1 MAEMT
6 LLQAINAALFEQMR
20 KDKSVVVF
28 GEDAGFEGGVFRVTK
43 GLQQE
48 FGVDRVFDTPISE
61 AGIIGAAIGMAI
73 NGLKPVVEFQFEGFM
88 FNGFNQIAV
97 HLGRMRNRSRG
108 KYSVPLVLR
117 MPWGGG
123 IRALEHH
130 SEAVESF
137 IAHIPGIKIV
147 IPATP
152 YDAKGLMTAAIQDPD
167 PVVFF
172 EPKKI
177 YRAFKQEVPET
188 EYIVPIGKARV
199 VQEGSDITVVAWG
212 SMVREVQTAI
222 KQLENDNI
230 SVELIDLRTIV
241 PMDTETI
248 VNSVKKTGR
257 ILVVHEAVRTLGF
270 ATEIITRVVEN
281 AFLSLEAPP
290 TRLTGFDIAV
300 PLPRGEHHQMVE
312 PKRIAHEIKTLV
324 DYKV

>member
-6 LLQAINAALFEQMR
+6 LLQAINAALAEQMR

-48 FGVDRVFDTPISE
+48 FGAERVFDTPISE
-61 AGIIGAAIGMAI
+61 AGIVGSAIGMAI
-73 NGLKPVVEFQFEGFM
+73 NGLKPVAEMQFEGFM
-88 FNGFNQIAV
+88 FNAFNQIAV

-108 KYSVPLVLR
+108 KYSVPMVLR

-147 IPATP
+147 IPSTP
-152 YDAKGLMTAAIQDPD
+152 YDAKGLMAAAIQDPD

-188 EYIVPIGKARV
+188 EYVVPIGKARI
-199 VQEGSDITVVAWG
+199 VQPGDQITVVAWG

-222 KQLENDNI
+222 KNLEKDQL

-248 VNSVKKTGR
+248 VASVKKTGR
-257 ILVVHEAVRTLGF
+257 LLVVHEAVRTLGF

-290 TRLTGFDIAV
+290 VRLTGFDIAI
-300 PLPRGEHHQMVE
+300 PLPRGEHHQTID
-312 PKRIAHEIKTLV
+312 PKRIAHEIKSLV